1 MCYFRQL
8 ENDLCWGEYS
18 KVISRAKKI
27 NQNNSYLMKYREE
40 VINPLSKIEYVLIDP
55 MNSYFLCKKD
65 LAESEKVMDMVRLSI
80 SNGETLE
87 EVAGSMFNIQ
97 KAQNRSQESKEKS

>member
-1 MCYFRQL
+1 
-8 ENDLCWGEYS
+8 
-18 KVISRAKKI
+18 
-27 NQNNSYLMKYREE
+27 MKYREE
-40 VINPLSKIEYVLIDP
+40 VIVPLQEIERQLIEP

-65 LAESEKVMDMVRLSI
+65 LAESEKVMDMVRLSL

-97 KAQNRSQESKEKS
+97 KAAKLIAGEQREELVNT

>member
-1 MCYFRQL
+1 MR
-8 ENDLCWGEYS
+8 
-18 KVISRAKKI
+18 K
-27 NQNNSYLMKYREE
+27 MKYREE
-40 VINPLSKIEYVLIDP
+40 VIVPLQEIERQLIEP

-65 LAESEKVMDMVRLSI
+65 LAESEKVMDMVRLSL

-97 KAQNRSQESKEKS
+97 KAAKLVARGQIEELVNL